1 MDRPL
6 ATFAACAILVTAM
19 VACGGNSG
27 PPSTPYGLLSPTSSP
42 ASSAVAVP
50 TDSPQPTVTAVMP
63 HVFVVVMENTGLD
76 NAVRSEPIARL
87 ASANAL
93 ATNYHAVAR
102 PSLPNYLALTSGS
115 TWGITDDGY
124 HSLPAA
130 ADLGAQLTTAGISW
144 RAYMEGMNAEAGCMQ
159 SPYPYALKHDPF
171 AYYGGACP
179 PNVVPIED
187 LDSDL
192 AGATPSFVWISPGL
206 CHDGH
211 DCTLDVAGTWL
222 DGLVSRIKSS
232 EAWRS
237 GGTLFIVWDEGNGG
251 DGNLVPLIV
260 LTKDATPVRVEA
272 RYDHYSLLATI
283 EDVFRLPRLGSATTA
298 TPLTQLIAGG
308 GH

>member
-1 MDRPL
+1 MDRMC
-6 ATFAACAILVTAM
+6 ATFAACAILATAM

-50 TDSPQPTVTAVMP
+50 TDS
-63 HVFVVVMENTGLD
+63 
-76 NAVRSEPIARL
+76 
-87 ASANAL
+87 
-93 ATNYHAVAR
+93 HAVAR

-144 RAYMEGMNAEAGCMQ
+144 RAYMEGMTAEASCMQ

-192 AGATPSFVWISPGL
+192 AGATAQFVWITPGL

-211 DCTLDVAGTWL
+211 DCPIDQAGAWLASVVARITA
-222 DGLVSRIKSS
+222 SRAWS
-232 EAWRS
+232 ER
-237 GGTLFIVWDEGNGG
+237 GILFIAWDEGDGG
-251 DGNLVPLIV
+251 DANLVPLIIATSRGLSGE
-260 LTKDATPVRVEA
+260 LTGA
-272 RYDHYSLLATI
+272 Y
-283 EDVFRLPRLGSATTA
+283 
-298 TPLTQLIAGG
+298 
-308 GH
+308 